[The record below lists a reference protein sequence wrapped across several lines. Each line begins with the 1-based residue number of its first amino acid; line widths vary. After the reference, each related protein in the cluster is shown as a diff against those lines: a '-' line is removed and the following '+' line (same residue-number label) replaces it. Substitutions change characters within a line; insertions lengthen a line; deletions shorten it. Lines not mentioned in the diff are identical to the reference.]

1 MEKIKIGLLGC
12 GTVGSG
18 VVKILNTNGEN
29 IKMRSGAEIAIEKI
43 LVRNVAKA
51 ESLNIPKELLTV
63 NGEEIIN
70 NPEIK
75 VIVEVMGGI
84 EPAKTLILKAI
95 ANGKSIVTANKE
107 LIAKHGREIL
117 QAAEQHGV
125 AVQFE
130 ASVGGGIPII
140 RPMKRC
146 LAANDIEEIMGIIN
160 GTTNYILTKMTDA
173 GEDFADVLKEA
184 QEKGYAEADPT
195 ADVGGYDAA
204 YKIAILSSIGFNSP
218 ISFDNVYFEGIDKIS
233 ALDIEYANEL
243 NCVIKLLA
251 IAKQSADGLEV
262 RVHPTMISKKHP
274 LASVKDVFN
283 AIFVKGNAVGD
294 VMFYG
299 AGAGQMPT
307 GSAVVADV
315 IDIVRDIVHNIPGNT
330 LNCTCFAQR
339 NVKPIDDCVSSF
351 YVRLE
356 CFNKPGVLS
365 KISGV
370 LGKHE
375 VSIAS
380 MIQKGEKLGNE
391 AAEIVW
397 VTYEVV
403 EKNLRSALK
412 EILEL
417 EEVQKL
423 NNVIRVEGVVK

>member
-146 LAANDIEEIMGIIN
+146 LAANDIEEIMGIIY
-160 GTTNYILTKMTDA
+160 GTTNYILT
-173 GEDFADVLKEA
+173 
-184 QEKGYAEADPT
+184 
-195 ADVGGYDAA
+195 
-204 YKIAILSSIGFNSP
+204 
-218 ISFDNVYFEGIDKIS
+218 
-233 ALDIEYANEL
+233 
-243 NCVIKLLA
+243 
-251 IAKQSADGLEV
+251 
-262 RVHPTMISKKHP
+262 
-274 LASVKDVFN
+274 
-283 AIFVKGNAVGD
+283 
-294 VMFYG
+294 
-299 AGAGQMPT
+299 
-307 GSAVVADV
+307 
-315 IDIVRDIVHNIPGNT
+315 
-330 LNCTCFAQR
+330 
-339 NVKPIDDCVSSF
+339 
-351 YVRLE
+351 
-356 CFNKPGVLS
+356 
-365 KISGV
+365 
-370 LGKHE
+370 
-375 VSIAS
+375 
-380 MIQKGEKLGNE
+380 
-391 AAEIVW
+391 
-397 VTYEVV
+397 
-403 EKNLRSALK
+403 
-412 EILEL
+412 
-417 EEVQKL
+417 
-423 NNVIRVEGVVK
+423 